1 MIWSKPQINE
11 SNNSLCKT
19 LQPFNGDYHSVSDL
33 LFINDE
39 FNFLIACCDWE
50 CKLVIYNE
58 GEKEEELEHERVRR
72 LIPMSNGRFSI
83 GGWKS

>member
-1 MIWSKPQINE
+1 MEEFQTKNQI
-11 SNNSLCKT
+11 LGCKT

-50 CKLVIYNE
+50 CKE
-58 GEKEEELEHERVRR
+58 
-72 LIPMSNGRFSI
+72 SNT
-83 GGWKS
+83 